1 MKEKIRKIAII
12 TGSRGEYGYI
22 RPIIKEITKNKNLD
36 YGIIA
41 TNMHVLD
48 TFGMTINEIKKD
60 GFKIH
65 SIINNTFD
73 GYDHVSM
80 VKSLAVFKL
89 QLPEILKQMDAD
101 MILISGDRGE
111 QLMSAITGAYLYI
124 PVAHIQAGEVSGNI
138 DGTTRHAITKFSH
151 IHFTSNEDATERVKK
166 LGEENFRIH
175 NVGAPQID
183 ELISDNFITPKNII
197 ENKYDIDLK
206 KPSFMFV
213 YHSVTGELDKLENH
227 LKIIMS
233 AIDSFG
239 YQTIV
244 IMNNSDAGSQIIRKK
259 LIELKKP
266 YMKFYKNL
274 SRNDYIGLINTVDVL
289 IGNSSSG
296 ILEAPSFGLPA
307 VNIGNRQRG
316 RLQGTN
322 VINATYNKNNI
333 INALEETLSDNF
345 KQKMKNCINPYGDG
359 KSSKKIVKILKNLE
373 INDKLL
379 IKKITY

>member
-307 VNIGNRQRG
+307 V
-316 RLQGTN
+316 
-322 VINATYNKNNI
+322 
-333 INALEETLSDNF
+333 
-345 KQKMKNCINPYGDG
+345 
-359 KSSKKIVKILKNLE
+359 
-373 INDKLL
+373 
-379 IKKITY
+379 